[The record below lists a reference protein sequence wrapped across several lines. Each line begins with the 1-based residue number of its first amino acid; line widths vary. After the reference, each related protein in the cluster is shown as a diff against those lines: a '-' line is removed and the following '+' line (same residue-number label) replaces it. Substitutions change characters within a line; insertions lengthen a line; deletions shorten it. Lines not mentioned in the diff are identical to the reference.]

1 MRTKTFARVALVVL
15 TLGSLGV
22 VGSSVVNAQYS
33 DRGWRDSYRSRWGY
47 RTSVMVPAGTAMDV
61 RLDSKISTEDAQS
74 GQPWSGTVYRSVMSG
89 GRVAIPAG
97 SPVSGVVVQSV
108 QGDHN
113 TRPQIELAVR
123 NVSVDGRSM
132 RFSGE
137 TEPIVAGSDRAK
149 KIGAIVGG
157 AAIGGILG
165 HVVGGKKGTVIGG
178 LLGGAAGY
186 GATRHALRTMQ
197 LKPGTVVTF
206 TAREDVVARRF

>member
-1 MRTKTFARVALVVL
+1 MRTKTFTRLALVVL
-15 TLGSLGV
+15 TLGTMSV
-22 VGSSVVNAQYS
+22 MGSSVVDAQYN

-47 RTSVMVPAGTAMDV
+47 RTSVMVPAGTAIDV

-74 GQPWSGTVYRSVMSG
+74 GDPWSGTVYRSVMSG

-97 SPVSGVVVQSV
+97 SPVSGVVVQSL

-113 TRPQIELAVR
+113 NRPQIALAVR

-132 RFSGE
+132 RFNGE
-137 TEPIVAGSDRAK
+137 TEPIVAGSNRAK
-149 KIGAIVGG
+149 KIGAIAGGAVVGG
-157 AAIGGILG
+157 VLG
-165 HVVGGKKGTVIGG
+165 NVVGGKKGTLIGG

-206 TAREDVVARRF
+206 TAREDVVARRY